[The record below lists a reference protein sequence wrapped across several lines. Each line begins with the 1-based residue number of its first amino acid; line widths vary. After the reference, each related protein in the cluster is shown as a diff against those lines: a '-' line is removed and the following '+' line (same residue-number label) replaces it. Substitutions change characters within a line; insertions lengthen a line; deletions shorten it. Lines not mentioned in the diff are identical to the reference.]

1 MMILWWHW
9 LVLGLVLALAEM
21 ATTGGFYLVFF
32 GVGALLVGV
41 LAAFDA
47 AGPIWTQMFLF
58 SALSIASLLL
68 FRTRLLRAMQREPQS
83 PPIDTLVGEIG
94 SAVEAL
100 TPGAVGRV
108 ELRGTIWSAR
118 NAATVA
124 LAPGARCR
132 VVWVDGLLLHVEPE
146 GVQS

>member
-21 ATTGGFYLVFF
+21 ASTGGFYLVFF
-32 GVGALLVGV
+32 GMGAALVGI
-41 LAAFDA
+41 LAAFEA
-47 AGPIWTQMFLF
+47 AGPISTQILLF
-58 SALSIASLLL
+58 SVLSVASLLL
-68 FRTRLLRAMQREPQS
+68 FRTRLLKAMQREPQS

-94 SAVEAL
+94 SVVDAL
-100 TPGAVGRV
+100 TPGEVGRV
-108 ELRGTIWSAR
+108 ELRGTVWSAR
-118 NAATVA
+118 NAAGVA

-146 GVQS
+146 GVRS